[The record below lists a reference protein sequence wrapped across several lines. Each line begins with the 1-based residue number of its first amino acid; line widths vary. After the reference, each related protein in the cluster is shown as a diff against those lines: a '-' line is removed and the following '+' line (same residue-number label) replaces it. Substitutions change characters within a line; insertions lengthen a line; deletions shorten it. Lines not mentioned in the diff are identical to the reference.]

1 MLALR
6 ESAGEAPKRNWESGS
21 ELSLTPHSPGNHVN
35 FAGIDSLIVASSQS
49 SESNA
54 SSSDASSTS
63 SPVPKR
69 RNAGSCAEA
78 RPTPCCSCPRTQTC
92 SLRNNCACLS
102 AGSVCSSCDPAT
114 CRKCRNTAERLQ
126 VLQRAA
132 EARDREQRE
141 REQKAKNKFIKSLG
155 AKPSHGTKSPPSQS
169 SEITDPDSSGLG
181 ASQAEGDSKPQA
193 KQPSTDS
200 SNTSSE
206 SSQESEETVL
216 PEEPKKTT
224 KQQQREKQGDSN
236 TSSSKGDRASASS
249 SDHPTVGKT
258 EGSTNGAT
266 ESASQQESESA
277 NGEGT
282 KPSTRAAFNTP
293 PTGPRLSPRTGAP
306 DAGSI
311 GNCAQYNAEHNYGPH
326 EAGYLVMED
335 DPKMPKQMRHADVLL
350 CTVYG
355 DTIHQNDGTHLD
367 GGVANDRFWQSRWM
381 RCVSTNL
388 SLWDAPNGKVGKR
401 LITQLANEW
410 AGVREQKWNSKRP
423 IVFCAVVLNR
433 KTDIISA
440 SSIRNMIESRL
451 DMWDAGCY
459 NELVEEVCIRG
470 KSGIAGGKDHSW
482 KEDGEVSESVAKRYN
497 SMVLDGKI
505 RSAVRFA
512 TGRGIG
518 GPLQPTDTCSKAGIP
533 VIEVLRKKHPR
544 IRVPK
549 HVAEVEELEGVT
561 EWQYHDDVAG
571 FDVYP
576 EGTPAALPVNF
587 DADSMLVLSGKVHG
601 SAGPGG
607 VDANALRSF
616 FTRFGTASES
626 LRTEWAKFSEW
637 LSNESPELC
646 AGLEAGIEASLHAV
660 RDVWENDDF
669 VQPDRA
675 RPNDPYVK
683 IAARMEEAGDYSME
697 SFSEEELRSLPEMTA
712 EGVALFDA
720 SNGFNELNRYC
731 MLWNVGHRWP
741 KGRRLAFNCYRH
753 YNILIVRKNNG
764 DRAYEIMGE

>member
-1 MLALR
+1 
-6 ESAGEAPKRNWESGS
+6 
-21 ELSLTPHSPGNHVN
+21 
-35 FAGIDSLIVASSQS
+35 
-49 SESNA
+49 
-54 SSSDASSTS
+54 
-63 SPVPKR
+63 
-69 RNAGSCAEA
+69 
-78 RPTPCCSCPRTQTC
+78 
-92 SLRNNCACLS
+92 
-102 AGSVCSSCDPAT
+102 
-114 CRKCRNTAERLQ
+114 
-126 VLQRAA
+126 
-132 EARDREQRE
+132 
-141 REQKAKNKFIKSLG
+141 
-155 AKPSHGTKSPPSQS
+155 
-169 SEITDPDSSGLG
+169 
-181 ASQAEGDSKPQA
+181 
-193 KQPSTDS
+193 
-200 SNTSSE
+200 
-206 SSQESEETVL
+206 
-216 PEEPKKTT
+216 
-224 KQQQREKQGDSN
+224 
-236 TSSSKGDRASASS
+236 
-249 SDHPTVGKT
+249 
-258 EGSTNGAT
+258 
-266 ESASQQESESA
+266 
-277 NGEGT
+277 
-282 KPSTRAAFNTP
+282 
-293 PTGPRLSPRTGAP
+293 
-306 DAGSI
+306 
-311 GNCAQYNAEHNYGPH
+311 
-326 EAGYLVMED
+326 
-335 DPKMPKQMRHADVLL
+335 
-350 CTVYG
+350 
-355 DTIHQNDGTHLD
+355 
-367 GGVANDRFWQSRWM
+367 M

-410 AGVREQKWNSKRP
+410 AGVRERKWNSKRP

-505 RSAVRFA
+505 RSAVQFA

-549 HVAEVEELEGVT
+549 RIAEVEELEGVT

-637 LSNESPELC
+637 LSNESPPYAAYRATWKRCVGKGVMMEAGDQAKLACGNVQLC

-669 VQPDRA
+669 VQPDGA
-675 RPNDPYVK
+675 RPNDPYAK

-697 SFSEEELRSLPEMTA
+697 SFSEEELHSLPEMTA